1 MASARPPAG
10 AWKVGSPPHGP
21 IVFACRKSRPRPPIW
36 PTGSSAWQT
45 CRGTFIWPKKRAI
58 RAWGGGGVPPR
69 QEPSDRVAGYGSP
82 EFDAEGRYLELRFDT
97 PARKLSIISAYFPS
111 GSSGPLRQQAKFR
124 FLAE

>member
-36 PTGSSAWQT
+36 PAGCGPGAPW
-45 CRGTFIWPKKRAI
+45 RGHFLGAKKRAF
-58 RAWGGGGVPPR
+58 RAGGASPR
-69 QEPSDRVAGYGSP
+69 HEPSDRVAGYGSP

-97 PARKLSIISAYFPS
+97 PARKLSIISAYFP
-111 GSSGPLRQQAKFR
+111 
-124 FLAE
+124 